1 MALRHVWLVISI
13 LSKFDCSQSSFLR
26 KALIGDFAS
35 QAAILVECQIYTA
48 TRPPHP
54 DTYETLTAARATSA
68 RSWRSYEKI
77 GDCELSTSKL
87 NDRWYTFYPSQAA
100 QARCINYSM
109 FWSFFCIVRTI
120 PEPGK
125 RAHLFRFS
133 TFSGNFP
140 VGRTDETRSIQQRAG
155 NSGNFD

>member
-13 LSKFDCSQSSFLR
+13 LSKLDCSQSSFLR
-26 KALIGDFAS
+26 KTLIGDFAL

-48 TRPPHP
+48 TRRPHP

-68 RSWRSYEKI
+68 RSWRSYKKI
-77 GDCELSTSKL
+77 GDCEQSTSKVK
-87 NDRWYTFYPSQAA
+87 WSVVHFYPSQAA

-109 FWSFFCIVRTI
+109 FWSFFAQYERFQ
-120 PEPGK
+120 PGK

-140 VGRTDETRSIQQRAG
+140 VGRTEETCSIHQRTG
-155 NSGNFD
+155 NSGSFD